1 MEENTSLHTE
11 CAHKPR
17 PAVLNQFSRTELL
30 LGEDNMQRLF
40 NARVAV
46 FGIGGVGGYTVE
58 ALARVG
64 VGTLDLIDDD
74 RVCLTN
80 LNRQIFLAV
89 FERIYPNNISL
100 TQNAVFD
107 MATYTLILAFGQT
120 ILFRVNAS
128 SGGTDIIAKIV
139 NKYTHMDLGKAC
151 TLVGLLICTT

>member
-1 MEENTSLHTE
+1 MEENTSLYTE
-11 CAHKPR
+11 CANEPR

-74 RVCLTN
+74 RICLTN
-80 LNRQIFLAV
+80 LNRQIFATRKTIGKYKV
-89 FERIYPNNISL
+89 DVAKERILEINPK
-100 TQNAVFD
+100 AVVN
-107 MATYTLILAFGQT
+107 TYKTF
-120 ILFRVNAS
+120 
-128 SGGTDIIAKIV
+128 
-139 NKYTHMDLGKAC
+139 
-151 TLVGLLICTT
+151 

>member
-64 VGTLDLIDDD
+64 VGSLDLIDDD
-74 RVCLTN
+74 RICQTN
-80 LNRQIFLAV
+80 LNRQIFAT
-89 FERIYPNNISL
+89 RKTIGIYKEDV
-100 TQNAVFD
+100 A
-107 MATYTLILAFGQT
+107 
-120 ILFRVNAS
+120 
-128 SGGTDIIAKIV
+128 
-139 NKYTHMDLGKAC
+139 
-151 TLVGLLICTT
+151 

>member
-64 VGTLDLIDDD
+64 VGTLDLIDE
-74 RVCLTN
+74 CL
-80 LNRQIFLAV
+80 F
-89 FERIYPNNISL
+89 
-100 TQNAVFD
+100 
-107 MATYTLILAFGQT
+107 YTSDAADEEG
-120 ILFRVNAS
+120 
-128 SGGTDIIAKIV
+128 SGGIGGAAGPKKKKNRGRKKT
-139 NKYTHMDLGKAC
+139 
-151 TLVGLLICTT
+151 

>member
-64 VGTLDLIDDD
+64 VGTLSTHIRLFIC
-74 RVCLTN
+74 RIPQISL
-80 LNRQIFLAV
+80 IFLSMIMWWM
-89 FERIYPNNISL
+89 R
-100 TQNAVFD
+100 
-107 MATYTLILAFGQT
+107 LIPSPE
-120 ILFRVNAS
+120 N
-128 SGGTDIIAKIV
+128 
-139 NKYTHMDLGKAC
+139 
-151 TLVGLLICTT
+151 

>member
-1 MEENTSLHTE
+1 MEENTSLYTE
-11 CAHKPR
+11 CANEPR

-74 RVCLTN
+74 RICLTN
-80 LNRQIFLAV
+80 LNRQIF
-89 FERIYPNNISL
+89 
-100 TQNAVFD
+100 
-107 MATYTLILAFGQT
+107 ATRKT
-120 ILFRVNAS
+120 I
-128 SGGTDIIAKIV
+128 
-139 NKYTHMDLGKAC
+139 
-151 TLVGLLICTT
+151 